1 MRTSRPSLKSL
12 LLLAIA
18 AVPVADPLLCP
29 VFAGPG
35 YPQPMEHFIAA
46 FPNTGTDGVVWIPG
60 WLRGRRSRSEYRR
73 IRRAIAGGSYRTQA
87 WAQAHQGIDS

>member
-1 MRTSRPSLKSL
+1 MRTPRPSLKSL

-29 VFAGPG
+29 VYAGPG

-46 FPNTGTDGVVWIPG
+46 FPAATTKDVVWTPR
-60 WLRGRRSRSEYRR
+60 WFRGRRSRSEYRR

-87 WAQAHQGIDS
+87 WAQTRQGINS